1 MLNSQ
6 SAKIQSVSELT
17 RSIRGLLETEFP
29 FVSVSGEIS
38 NLRKPY
44 SGHLYFTLK
53 DSDAQLRTV
62 LFKQQQRYLD
72 VVPEDGLQVVCRG
85 RISIYEPR
93 GEYQLIVD
101 TLELLG
107 SGKLQAAFE
116 RLKSAL
122 DAEGLFDAAAKTAL
136 PLFPSKVTLVTSP
149 EGAAVHDFIKTAQR
163 RYPGFPIEVFP
174 SRVQGNAAADDIVEA
189 ITVLNQKKTTDIII
203 LCRGGGSLE
212 DLWAFNEE
220 KLARAIYDSTIP
232 VVSAVG
238 HEIDFT
244 IADFVAD
251 LRAATPTAAAEAI
264 IPDKNEL
271 LTRINRLDHSLAESL
286 ARLIDSY
293 RYRISSHRRLLG
305 DPTVLVD
312 NFGLRLKSTVYDMV
326 HILTAQLNNRSHDLQ
341 TAKTR
346 LYEANPQ
353 RLLAGKRQNTAEL
366 YRLTCLLIRQR
377 LEREK
382 GKLRRYA
389 SLLDAVSPLAV
400 LGRGYSVTMK
410 KEGKE
415 IVRDSRRL
423 ASGDDIE
430 IILDQGMV
438 AAKVTEIFLSG
449 KKNSGDN
456 G

>member
-1 MLNSQ
+1 MLTRHSV
-6 SAKIQSVSELT
+6 KIQSVCELT

-38 NLRKPY
+38 NLRKPH

-53 DSDAQLRTV
+53 DSEAQLRTV
-62 LFKQQQRYLD
+62 LFKQQRRYLD
-72 VVPEDGLQVVCRG
+72 VDPEDGLQVVCRG
-85 RISIYEPR
+85 RISLYEPR

-107 SGKLQAAFE
+107 SGMLQAAYE

-122 DAEGLFDAAAKTAL
+122 TAEGLFDAATKKTL
-136 PLFPSKVTLVTSP
+136 PLFPNKVTLVTSP

-174 SRVQGNAAADDIVEA
+174 SRVQGEAATDDIVQA
-189 ITVLNQKKTTDIII
+189 ITILNEKRDTDIII

-220 KLARAIYDSTIP
+220 KVARAVYASEIP

-251 LRAATPTAAAEAI
+251 LRAATPTAAAEAV
-264 IPDKNEL
+264 IPDKTEIKA
-271 LTRINRLDHSLAESL
+271 RIDRLDRSLAECL
-286 ARLIDSY
+286 AGLIENY

-312 NFGLRLKSTVYDMV
+312 NFGLRLKNTTHDMV
-326 HILTAQLNNRSHDLQ
+326 HVLTTLLNSKGHSLQ
-341 TAKTR
+341 KSETDFN
-346 LYEANPQ
+346 EVNPQ
-353 RLLAGKRQNTAEL
+353 RLLAGKRQSTAEL
-366 YRLTCLLIRQR
+366 YRLSCLLIRQR

-382 GKLRRYA
+382 NKLRRFA

-410 KEGKE
+410 KAGME

-423 ASGDDIE
+423 EVGDDIE
-430 IILDQGMV
+430 IILDQGGI
-438 AAKVTEIFLSG
+438 AARVTEIR
-449 KKNSGDN
+449 KKELQRK
-456 G
+456 